1 MVEHEYDTQQEGQ
14 KWCDKDCPW
23 PRHKSMVMYWVSRVS
38 YSSPAAGSTGI
49 ERLVWFTTSAEQ
61 YPAADPGFPIH
72 GMVVPEADKC
82 ASASLLPPAHTV
94 SCSQEPEM
102 LTEQFAVPHALLS
115 QSPKRVSMLDSRP
128 APYLPA
134 SALHGPTF
142 RKNLGAAL
150 TLSVAAGHCRHGERG
165 LWMTLNRI
173 NAGQVV
179 TTRNCGRYALQP
191 SATGIRNSALTTF
204 NESVFSLVCDCEFSG
219 IRSSRIFRPRL
230 CQTELLM

>member
-1 MVEHEYDTQQEGQ
+1 MIEHENDTQQEGQ

-38 YSSPAAGSTGI
+38 YPSPAAGSTGI

-142 RKNLGAAL
+142 RKKQDFRSIL
-150 TLSVAAGHCRHGERG
+150 LS
-165 LWMTLNRI
+165 T
-173 NAGQVV
+173 
-179 TTRNCGRYALQP
+179 
-191 SATGIRNSALTTF
+191 SALH
-204 NESVFSLVCDCEFSG
+204 
-219 IRSSRIFRPRL
+219 
-230 CQTELLM
+230 